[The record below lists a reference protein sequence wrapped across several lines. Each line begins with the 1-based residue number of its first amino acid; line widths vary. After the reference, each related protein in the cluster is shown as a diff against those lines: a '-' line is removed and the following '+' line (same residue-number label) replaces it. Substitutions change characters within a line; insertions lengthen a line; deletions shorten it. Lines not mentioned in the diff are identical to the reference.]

1 MSILELAELIRRR
14 FLTFM
19 LFVAGGAYGL
29 YVFVESR
36 PVGYGYSAL
45 LKPARFAG
53 GGDVDKSNPFS
64 SIMNQVSR
72 NLNDFK
78 DQTNNLSALL
88 VYNYGIEA
96 LKSRSMDGSEAPLS
110 YLDSVKTFEK
120 SEYLQLTSIGP
131 TPNDAKKF
139 LDKILMDIRKEDEVR
154 IHDKIIAIQEQI
166 STVKKQLLEKREQV
180 EKIEKNLKL
189 LGHSP
194 TLLEAREKLSLL
206 IIQLMS
212 SETILTQS
220 ISPASLYNH
229 TYVQIRP
236 VQSRPMFPN
245 KVKLYALGGCGVF
258 FLAFLVIL
266 FLDLFFPPRRY
277 AVAPLRRSTS
287 GTSAGIDFS
296 GKDEFTMTSLRPPGS
311 LPAAIE
317 TRKKTG

>member
-1 MSILELAELIRRR
+1 MSILELVELIRRR
-14 FLTFM
+14 FLTFL
-19 LFVAGGAYGL
+19 LFAALGGYAL

-53 GGDVDKSNPFS
+53 TGDVDKSNPFS
-64 SIMNQVSR
+64 SLMNQVSR

-88 VYNYGIEA
+88 IYNYGIEA
-96 LKSRSMDGSEAPLS
+96 LRSKSIDSEGPLS

-131 TPNDAKKF
+131 TPTDAKKF
-139 LDKILMDIRKEDEVR
+139 LEKILMDIRKEDEVR
-154 IHDKIIAIQEQI
+154 IHDKIVAIQEQI
-166 STVKKQLLEKREQV
+166 ATVQKQLAEKREQV
-180 EKIEKNLKL
+180 DKIDKNLKL

-212 SETILTQS
+212 SESLLTQS

-229 TYVQIRP
+229 TYVQIRS
-236 VQSRPMFPN
+236 VQSKPIFPN
-245 KVKLYALGGCGVF
+245 KLKLYALGGFGVF
-258 FLAFLVIL
+258 FASFLIIL
-266 FLDLFFPPRRY
+266 FFDLVLPTKRYTLPR
-277 AVAPLRRSTS
+277 S
-287 GTSAGIDFS
+287 GPSGAFS
-296 GKDEFTMTSLRPPGS
+296 GRNEFTMTSLHPPGS
-311 LPAAIE
+311 LPAAID
-317 TRKKTG
+317 TKKKAG